1 MEHVVQFGV
10 SIDDGAIEREV
21 VRLATGQII
30 RQIADEVRS
39 QLGVGGSRYSPSE
52 FARKVAD
59 SVMEDCR
66 DDIVERVA
74 ELVAEKAPKTRWYR
88 EAVREAVAARLEA
101 GLPVEDSDGEDPEVV
116 I

>member
-10 SIDDGAIEREV
+10 SIDDEAIEREV
-21 VRLATGQII
+21 VHLATGQII

-39 QLGVGGSRYSPSE
+39 QLDVRGSRYSPSE

-66 DDIVERVA
+66 DDIVERAA

-88 EAVREAVAARLEA
+88 EAVRDAVAARMAA
-101 GLPVEDSDGEDPEVV
+101 GLPVMDSEDEGADL
-116 I
+116 